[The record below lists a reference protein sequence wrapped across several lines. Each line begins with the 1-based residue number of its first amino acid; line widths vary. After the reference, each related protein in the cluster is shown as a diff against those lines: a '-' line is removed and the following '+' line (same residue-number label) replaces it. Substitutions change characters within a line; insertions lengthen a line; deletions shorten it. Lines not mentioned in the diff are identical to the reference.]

1 MSPHVQGER
10 QCSRAAGPQP
20 ELSRLAGV
28 GDASRMA
35 TYDELQLGECATFTK
50 TLSETD
56 IYLFAGITGDMNP
69 AHVDAVSAAQGVF
82 KQRIAHGMLSAS
94 FISTVI
100 AMKLPGP
107 GTIYAGQNLQF
118 RGPVFIGDTVTA
130 RVEVSEKIEARQ
142 WVKLKTT
149 VTNQDGKLVVDG
161 EATVIPP
168 K

>member
-1 MSPHVQGER
+1 MPKTFS
-10 QCSRAAGPQP
+10 
-20 ELSRLAGV
+20 
-28 GDASRMA
+28 
-35 TYDELQLGECATFTK
+35 ELQIGDSATFTK
-50 TLSETD
+50 TVSETD

-69 AHVDAVSAAQGVF
+69 AHVDAVSAADGMF

-94 FISTVI
+94 FISTVL
-100 AMKLPGP
+100 AMQLPGP

-130 RVEVSEKIEARQ
+130 RVECSEKLDARG
-142 WVKLKTT
+142 WAKFKTT

-168 K
+168 KG

>member
-1 MSPHVQGER
+1 
-10 QCSRAAGPQP
+10 
-20 ELSRLAGV
+20 
-28 GDASRMA
+28 MA
-35 TYDELQLGECATFTK
+35 TYEAIQIGDSAQFTK

-69 AHVDAVSAAQGVF
+69 AHVDAVSAADGMF
-82 KQRIAHGMLSAS
+82 KQRIAHGMLTAS

-100 AMKLPGP
+100 AMQLPGP

-118 RGPVFIGDTVTA
+118 KAPVFIGDTVTA
-130 RVEVSEKIEARQ
+130 RIQCSEKLEARK
-142 WVKLKTT
+142 WVRFKTT
-149 VTNQDGKLVVDG
+149 VCNQDGTVVVEG

>member
-1 MSPHVQGER
+1 
-10 QCSRAAGPQP
+10 
-20 ELSRLAGV
+20 
-28 GDASRMA
+28 MA
-35 TYDELQLGECATFTK
+35 TYDTLSIGDSATFTK

-56 IYLFAGITGDMNP
+56 IYLFAGITGDLNP
-69 AHVDAVSAAQGVF
+69 AHVDAVTAAQGMF

-94 FISTVI
+94 FISTVL

-130 RVEVSEKIEARQ
+130 RVECIEKIEARK
-142 WVKLKTT
+142 WAKFKTT

-168 K
+168 TA

>member
-1 MSPHVQGER
+1 
-10 QCSRAAGPQP
+10 
-20 ELSRLAGV
+20 
-28 GDASRMA
+28 MA
-35 TYDELQLGECATFTK
+35 TYDELSIGDFATFTK

-69 AHVDAVSAAQGVF
+69 AHVDAVTAAAGMF

-94 FISTVI
+94 FISTVL

-130 RVEVSEKIEARQ
+130 RVECTEKMDARK
-142 WVKLKTT
+142 WAKFKTT

-168 K
+168 AG